1 MRSHLKLHEL
11 GFIVFRNVFLF
22 TNGIIG
28 AVVVLLFIFGDRRAG
43 LFLGIVSAVNIGLGL
58 FQDMRAWIA
67 LQNLQLLT
75 APRVL
80 RIRDDGSEELL
91 LIEDVRKNDR
101 IKLNV
106 GDQVPCDSTLL
117 EARSLEINEGLITG
131 ESNSVLRSAGDRVLA
146 GSIVTSG
153 SGVIRTETIFRESRI
168 ARMTD
173 GVKKYSVSTSPMQ
186 ESMNRVIL
194 LATYILVA
202 VLVFVF
208 LRGVMVREPLIRMVK
223 NIGALTSMIMPTG
236 VIFAA
241 TLFFAYGAAHL
252 FRRQVLLQE
261 VNATEKLGRIR
272 NLCMDK
278 TGTLTDTILTV
289 EDACVPP
296 AGNAE
301 RAKEYAAAYIKGTGD
316 TSQTMRA
323 VKASIACDYTGE
335 IIGTLAFSS
344 WRKYGAVCIKGSQGE
359 RTVLMGAPDI
369 FLPHVLDD
377 VEKKWLQSF
386 LDGHAR
392 EGKRI
397 ICVAYAHGKV
407 MPHDLSGVSLA
418 VAGIF
423 VFRKN
428 LREGIRA
435 TVDFFQERGV
445 RIRIISGDHPDTVR
459 VVAALAGVRDTDK
472 VITGGELE
480 SWGEADFLERV
491 KEYAIFARIKPEQKE
506 KIIEGFQEDGF
517 TAMVGDGAN
526 DALAIKKADLGI
538 AMFDGAPATRQLA
551 SVVLMN
557 NSFAA
562 LPGGVELADSIIRN
576 LEIFASIFLNLS
588 LAGFFLFV
596 IVSILGYTYPLTP
609 LNVTLINYFTIG
621 LPGILISYWAI
632 RPWGKVRPASVKPFL
647 GRIMPFVVSSA
658 VVQAAGVGV
667 VFVLSPAYLK
677 TAESNTLVI
686 LAYILFGFVF
696 FICTPAVYR
705 GSTTAMQKVQFL
717 ALGILEILLGWFVLK
732 TPFLTDFFSV
742 TPVRLSSRNV
752 LELCSVFF
760 VVMCA
765 EYLLARRFVS
775 ARSA

>member
-1 MRSHLKLHEL
+1 MRPRLKLQEL
-11 GFIVFRNVFLF
+11 RFIIFRNVFLF

-28 AVVVLLFIFGDRRAG
+28 VVVVLLFVFGDWRAG
-43 LFLGIVSAVNIGLGL
+43 LFLGIVSVVNIGLGL
-58 FQDMRAWIA
+58 FQDIRAWIA

-75 APRVL
+75 APRAV

-91 LIEDVRKNDR
+91 LTEEVRKNDR
-101 IKLNV
+101 IKLKV

-117 EARSLEINEGLITG
+117 EAQSMEINEGLITG
-131 ESNSVLRSAGDRVLA
+131 ESNSLSRARGDRLLA

-168 ARMTD
+168 ARMTE
-173 GVKKYSVSTSPMQ
+173 GIKKYSVSISPMQ
-186 ESMNRVIL
+186 ESISRVIL
-194 LATYILVA
+194 SATYVLVA
-202 VLVFVF
+202 VLIFVVI
-208 LRGVMVREPLIRMVK
+208 RGILVHEPSIRIVK

-236 VIFAA
+236 LLFAA

-278 TGTLTDTILTV
+278 TGTLTDTVLTV
-289 EDACVPP
+289 EDVCVPP

-301 RAKEYAAAYIKGTGD
+301 CAKEYAAAYMKGTGD
-316 TSQTMRA
+316 VSQTMRA
-323 VKASIACDYTGE
+323 VKIFIARDYTGE
-335 IIGTLAFSS
+335 IIDMLAFSS
-344 WRKYGAVCIKGSQGE
+344 RRQFGAVRAKDSQGD
-359 RTVLMGAPDI
+359 TAVLVGAPDV
-369 FLPHVLDD
+369 FLPHVSEGA
-377 VEKKWLQSF
+377 EKQWLESF
-386 LDGHAR
+386 LEGHAR

-397 ICVAYAHGKV
+397 VCVAYVRGTV
-407 MPHDLSGVSLA
+407 LPHDLSAVSLA
-418 VAGIF
+418 IAGVF

-428 LREGIRA
+428 LREGISR

-472 VITGGELE
+472 LITGSELE
-480 SWGEADFLERV
+480 SWSAADFLERV
-491 KEYAIFARIKPEQKE
+491 KSYAIFARIKPEQKE
-506 KIIEGFQEDGF
+506 KIIEAFQEDGF

-596 IVSILGYTYPLTP
+596 IVSILGYEYPLTP

-632 RPWGKVRPASVKPFL
+632 RPWGKVRPASTKPFL
-647 GRIMPFVVSSA
+647 GRILPFVASSA
-658 VVQAAGVGV
+658 VVQALGAGA
-667 VFVLSPAYLK
+667 VFALSPAYLK

-686 LAYILFGFVF
+686 LASIVFGFIF
-696 FICTPAVYR
+696 FVCTPRVYR
-705 GSTTAMQKVQFL
+705 GITTGMQKMQFL
-717 ALGILEILLGWFVLK
+717 VLGILELLLGWFVLK

-742 TPVRLSSRNV
+742 TPVYLSSRNV

-760 VVMCA
+760 VIISA
-765 EYLLARRFVS
+765 EYLLARWFVS
-775 ARSA
+775 CRSI